1 MKVLALTTYLSERGG
16 GIPTSMLPLYD
27 RLCAKGIEVV
37 LVGADKPSRPVKPL
51 IITFQT
57 VGPRSFA
64 FSLELLRILERE
76 SANIVHLH
84 GLWSYGSIAVQLW
97 SWRSGRP
104 VVVSPHGMVD
114 RWAVRHQALRKTIA
128 GAVYEWR
135 NLRNAARIHA
145 LSESEATSLKTL
157 GYTNVVSIP
166 NGVNVPARIEPALAE
181 KKIVL
186 FLGRLNPKKGIAETL
201 FAWSIFQKET
211 RIAPEEWQL
220 VIAGWDDGGH
230 LNDLKKIVQ
239 KLDIGDHVKF
249 LGPVFGVEKEV
260 LYASAHALVLASY
273 SEGLPMT
280 VLEAWS
286 HGKPAFLT
294 DQCNLP
300 EGFASGAAFRITTEP
315 ENIAAT
321 MINVLPDTLRL
332 FAAGRAAR
340 ALAIRSFD
348 WDEICDRWVS
358 LYRFLQETD
367 ALKKEGHSTVGC

>member
-1 MKVLALTTYLSERGG
+1 MKVLALSTYLSERGG
-16 GIPTSMLPLYD
+16 GIPSSVLPLYD
-27 RLCAKGIEVV
+27 RLSEKGIEVV
-37 LVGADKPSRPVKPL
+37 LVAADKPGQPVKPR
-51 IITFQT
+51 IVTFQP

-64 FSLELLRILERE
+64 FSWELPRILERE
-76 SANIVHLH
+76 SADIVHLH

-97 SWRSGRP
+97 SWRSGKP

-114 RWAVRHQALRKTIA
+114 GWALRHQAVKKTVA

-135 NLRNAARIHA
+135 TLRNAAWIHA
-145 LSESEATSLKTL
+145 LNESETNSLQKL
-157 GYTNVVSIP
+157 GYTNVIRIP
-166 NGVNVPARIEPALAE
+166 NGVNVPALIQPETAE

-186 FLGRLNPKKGIAETL
+186 FLGRLHPKKGIAETL
-201 FAWSIFQKET
+201 VAWSIFQREA
-211 RIAPEEWQL
+211 RIAPDEWQL

-230 LNDLKKIVQ
+230 LNELKKMVE
-239 KLDIGDHVKF
+239 KLEISEHVRF
-249 LGPVFGVEKEV
+249 LGPIFGAEKQA
-260 LYASAHALVLASY
+260 LFASAHALVLASH

-300 EGFASGAAFRITTEP
+300 EGFTSGAAFRITTEP

-321 MINVLPDTLRL
+321 MVSVLPDTESL
-332 FAAGRAAR
+332 FTAGQAAR

-348 WDEICDRWVS
+348 WDQICNRWVS
-358 LYRFLQETD
+358 LYRSLHDGGAQRE
-367 ALKKEGHSTVGC
+367 EGHAPVW

>member
-16 GIPTSMLPLYD
+16 GIPSSFLPLYD
-27 RLCAKGIEVV
+27 RLSEKGIEVV
-37 LVGADKPSRPVKPL
+37 LVAADKPSRPVKPR
-51 IITFQT
+51 IVTFHP

-64 FSLELLRILERE
+64 FSWELPRILEGE
-76 SANIVHLH
+76 SADIVHLH
-84 GLWSYGSIAVQLW
+84 GLWSYGSVAVQLW
-97 SWRSGRP
+97 SWRSGKP

-114 RWAVRHQALRKTIA
+114 GWALRHQALKKTVA
-128 GAVYEWR
+128 GAMYEWR

-145 LSESEATSLKTL
+145 LNESETNSLETL
-157 GYTNVVSIP
+157 GYTNVVRIP
-166 NGVNVPARIEPALAE
+166 NGVNVPARIEPAIAE

-186 FLGRLNPKKGIAETL
+186 FLGRLHPKKGIAETL
-201 FAWSIFQKET
+201 VAWSLFQRET
-211 RIAPEEWQL
+211 RIAPDGWQL
-220 VIAGWDDGGH
+220 VIAGWDDGGY
-230 LNDLKKIVQ
+230 LDDLKKIVE
-239 KLDIGDHVKF
+239 KLEISEHVKF
-249 LGPVFGVEKEV
+249 LDPIFGAEKEA
-260 LYASAHALVLASY
+260 LYASAHALVLASH

-321 MINVLPDTLRL
+321 MVSVLPDTSRL
-332 FAAGRAAR
+332 FAAGKAAR

-348 WDEICDRWVS
+348 WDEICNRWVS
-358 LYRFLQETD
+358 LYRSLHRRGARRE
-367 ALKKEGHSTVGC
+367 EGHSTVR

>member
-1 MKVLALTTYLSERGG
+1 MKVLALTTHLSERSG
-16 GIPTSMLPLYD
+16 GIQSGVLPLYE

-37 LVGADKPSRPVKPL
+37 LVAADKPTRPVKPW

-64 FSLELLRILERE
+64 FSWELPRILERE
-76 SANIVHLH
+76 SADIVHLH
-84 GLWSYGSIAVQLW
+84 GLWSYGSVAVQLW
-97 SWRSGRP
+97 NWRSGKP

-114 RWAVRHQALRKTIA
+114 GWALRHHALKK
-128 GAVYEWR
+128 AVGRAAFEWR

-145 LSESEATSLKTL
+145 LSESETKSLQTL
-157 GYTNVVSIP
+157 GFTNVVTIP
-166 NGVNVPARIEPALAE
+166 NGVDLPTRIEPARAE

-186 FLGRLNPKKGIAETL
+186 FLGRLHPKKGIAETL
-201 FAWSIFQKET
+201 VAWSIFQRENQ
-211 RIAPEEWQL
+211 IAPEEWQL

-230 LNDLKKIVQ
+230 LNDLKKIVE
-239 KLDIGDHVKF
+239 KLDIREHVEF
-249 LGPVFGVEKEV
+249 RGPIYGAEKEA
-260 LYASAHALVLASY
+260 LYAGAHALVLASH

-315 ENIAAT
+315 DNIAAT
-321 MINVLPDTLRL
+321 MVSVLPDTARL

-340 ALAIRSFD
+340 ALVMRSFD
-348 WDEICDRWVS
+348 WDQICDRWVS
-358 LYRFLQETD
+358 VYRSLHET
-367 ALKKEGHSTVGC
+367 A

>member
-1 MKVLALTTYLSERGG
+1 M
-16 GIPTSMLPLYD
+16 
-27 RLCAKGIEVV
+27 
-37 LVGADKPSRPVKPL
+37 
-51 IITFQT
+51 
-57 VGPRSFA
+57 
-64 FSLELLRILERE
+64 FSWELLRILERE
-76 SANIVHLH
+76 SADIVHLH
-84 GLWSYGSIAVQLW
+84 GLWSYGSVAVQLW
-97 SWRSGRP
+97 SWRSGKP

-114 RWAVRHQALRKTIA
+114 GWALRHQALKKTVA

-145 LSESEATSLKTL
+145 LSESETNSLETL
-157 GYTNVVSIP
+157 GYTNVVTIP
-166 NGVNVPARIEPALAE
+166 NGVNVPARIEPAIAE

-186 FLGRLNPKKGIAETL
+186 FLGRLHPKKGIAETL
-201 FAWSIFQKET
+201 VAWSIFQRET

-230 LNDLKKIVQ
+230 LDDLKKIVE
-239 KLDIGDHVKF
+239 KLNIGEHVKF
-249 LGPVFGVEKEV
+249 LGPIFGAEKEV
-260 LYASAHALVLASY
+260 LYASAHALVLASH

-294 DQCNLP
+294 DHCNLP

-315 ENIAAT
+315 NNIAAT
-321 MINVLPDTLRL
+321 MVSVLPDTGRL

-348 WDEICDRWVS
+348 WDEICDRWVL
-358 LYRFLQETD
+358 LYRSLHGSVAGRE
-367 ALKKEGHSTVGC
+367 EGHSTDAR